1 MLSVVAAL
9 AMALSAAAARV
20 RVFVRTCVQ
29 SQCCLHVQRPKLL
42 GHCPIPF
49 VRAGASIPS
58 RGSPNGH
65 LRRDRSPLTKTN
77 LRIKVP

>member
-29 SQCCLHVQRPKLL
+29 SQTMFSIATEEAAA
-42 GHCPIPF
+42 IPC
-49 VRAGASIPS
+49 ALISA
-58 RGSPNGH
+58 
-65 LRRDRSPLTKTN
+65 
-77 LRIKVP
+77 